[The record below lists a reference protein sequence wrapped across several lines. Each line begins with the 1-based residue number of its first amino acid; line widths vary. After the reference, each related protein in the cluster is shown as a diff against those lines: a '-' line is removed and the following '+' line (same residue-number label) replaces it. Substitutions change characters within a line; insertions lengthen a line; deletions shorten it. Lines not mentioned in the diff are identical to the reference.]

1 MWPRPK
7 KGKPEDSKTV
17 RQWALMGR
25 IPIEG
30 ARPSYIWEA
39 EDRAQTIY
47 FHLRDTREMTEE
59 EEAVFL
65 ADMKGYSERY
75 VKMFS
80 DEKGR
85 VKYSEKNSTV

>member
-7 KGKPEDSKTV
+7 EKKPEASKTV
-17 RQWALMGR
+17 RPWALLGR

-30 ARPSYIWEA
+30 TRPSYIWEA
-39 EDRAQTIY
+39 EDRVQTIY

-59 EEAVFL
+59 EK
-65 ADMKGYSERY
+65 ADFQADTKGYSERY

-85 VKYSEKNSTV
+85 VKYPKKRVDV